1 MLAPVADAAPADAEL
16 LAQLGAILD
25 GEALALA
32 DEGRPAE
39 AIPILR
45 RAVAALEPAGVAS
58 RGEDPARGWLSESLR
73 DLGRL
78 LRAAGA
84 VDEADRLDAERR
96 DLWKDRPRDLAGLA
110 LQETRRAGLIGYGR
124 TPIGG
129 PARSVRD
136 RDLDQAA
143 DHLRMA
149 VSLGFRDLAWLR
161 ADPDSWLLLDRADL
175 RTVIEDLEFPEMPF
189 DPRPR

>member
-1 MLAPVADAAPADAEL
+1 MAP
-16 LAQLGAILD
+16 
-25 GEALALA
+25 A
-32 DEGRPAE
+32 DEGRTAE

-45 RAVAALEPAGVAS
+45 RAVATLKPAGVAS
-58 RGEDPARGWLSESLR
+58 RGEDPARGWLTESLW

-84 VDEADRLDAERR
+84 GEEADQLDAERR
-96 DLWKDRPRDLAGLA
+96 DLWKDRPRDLASLA
-110 LQETRRAGLIGYGR
+110 LQETRRAALIGYGK

-129 PARSVRD
+129 AARSVRD

-161 ADPDSWLLLDRADL
+161 ADPDSWLLLNRVDL
-175 RTVIEDLEFPEMPF
+175 RTAIDDLEFPEWPF
-189 DPRPR
+189 DRRPR